1 MHLTIQL
8 GGGNMAYIII
18 PDQAANRMIQAG
30 HKRVI
35 CKIDQSFEFHCA
47 IQRMRGEIYYIGMG
61 KKILKK
67 GNLVPGQEIEVEL
80 LPDLTK
86 YQSEMPEELD
96 EVLKSDFE
104 GFEKFHQLT
113 PGKQRT
119 IIYLVTGVK
128 SPDKRIERALKIID
142 NIKMGIINTRDLLK

>member
-1 MHLTIQL
+1 MTLSIQL

-18 PDQAANRMIQAG
+18 PDEVATQMIQAG
-30 HKRVI
+30 NKRVI

-47 IQRMRGEIYYIGMG
+47 IQRMKDGIYYIGMG

-67 GNLVPGQEIEVEL
+67 ANLVPGQEIEVEL
-80 LPDLTK
+80 LPDNTK

-104 GFEKFHQLT
+104 GFEK
-113 PGKQRT
+113 
-119 IIYLVTGVK
+119 
-128 SPDKRIERALKIID
+128 
-142 NIKMGIINTRDLLK
+142 